1 MQDIVVFGASG
12 FGREMIEELDQQNKL
27 TQEYNI
33 LGFIDDDLQKQGQE
47 INGFPVVGTSEFLLN
62 TTKKIAVLVCIG
74 ETAMRRYIAEKLQTN
89 KNLSF
94 PNFFARNV
102 LWNERVTEIGQGNI
116 ISFNT
121 VLTVNVKLGDF
132 NYINN
137 HCSVAHD
144 VCIGDFVTLSPA
156 TMLAGNVTVK
166 NDVYIGIGSAIREGR
181 TIGENTIIGM
191 GSVVLDNIQDNSVA
205 FGNPCKVK
213 RTRQLEERVFKS

>member
-132 NYINN
+132 NYINK